1 MEKKRPFSRRIQ
13 WGYKA
18 NEKRKIA
25 RIKKMYFE
33 TNKPR
38 LNQDTLYDFVVHGL
52 RGREV
57 TSMRGPANTEEKQ
70 LINITKAERHALKP
84 LPLFISLTSLITKYN
99 SISYIVQRYF
109 TNFYKFYIQLLWN
122 YLSYSNLSA
131 TWARVSKLRTPW
143 VANNRWRLELSGW
156 NVVSGCYWKK
166 PRSPRSQFYLGQRF
180 IFWMKKNW
188 NKTYKEK

>member
-1 MEKKRPFSRRIQ
+1 
-13 WGYKA
+13 
-18 NEKRKIA
+18 
-25 RIKKMYFE
+25 MYFE

-38 LNQDTLYDFVVHGL
+38 LNQDTLYDFVVDGL

-99 SISYIVQRYF
+99 SISYIVQRCF

-143 VANNRWRLELSGW
+143 VANNR
-156 NVVSGCYWKK
+156 
-166 PRSPRSQFYLGQRF
+166 
-180 IFWMKKNW
+180 
-188 NKTYKEK
+188 